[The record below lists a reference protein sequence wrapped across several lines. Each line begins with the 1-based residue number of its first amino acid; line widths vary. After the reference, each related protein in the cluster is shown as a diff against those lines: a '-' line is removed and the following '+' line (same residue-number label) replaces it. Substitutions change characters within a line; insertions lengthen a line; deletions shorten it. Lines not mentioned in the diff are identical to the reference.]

1 MQKPNDEIKEDVVG
15 TPFPAFLRSLNR
27 REVEDGVKEEGWS
40 QVTAP
45 MGQLRSQARR
55 VRGGGRREREKD
67 KAI

>member
-1 MQKPNDEIKEDVVG
+1 MVG

-55 VRGGGRREREKD
+55 VRGGGGRREREKD

>member
-15 TPFPAFLRSLNR
+15 IPFPAFLRSLNW

-40 QVTAP
+40 QVTTL
-45 MGQLRSQARR
+45 MGQLRSQARK
-55 VRGGGRREREKD
+55 VQGGRREREKD